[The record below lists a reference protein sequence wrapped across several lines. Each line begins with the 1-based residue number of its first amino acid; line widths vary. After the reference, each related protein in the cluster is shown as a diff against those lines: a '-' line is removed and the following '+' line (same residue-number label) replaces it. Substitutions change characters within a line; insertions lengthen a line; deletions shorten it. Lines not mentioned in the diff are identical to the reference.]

1 MDVKDELI
9 DRFNDYPVEVERLL
23 EMMGIKIHALH
34 AGVTLIKDIGKK
46 VEIYLSEKGTTDI
59 NGETLF
65 KQTQPLGRTMKVGVQ
80 DGKMK
85 VTLNKTSTWFDNLKF
100 LAKCLEES
108 MVISDES

>member
-1 MDVKDELI
+1 
-9 DRFNDYPVEVERLL
+9 
-23 EMMGIKIHALH
+23 
-34 AGVTLIKDIGKK
+34 
-46 VEIYLSEKGTTDI
+46 
-59 NGETLF
+59 
-65 KQTQPLGRTMKVGVQ
+65 MKVGVQ